1 LEVAPDTVSALADA
15 VHRIPW
21 WIAAVLWVT
30 AWTAFSVGGLLATRG
45 MVGRMWREQER
56 DDRNDIVGFFLGGIS
71 VFYGLALGLIAVAS
85 WQNYSDV
92 SSRVSDE
99 AATLAALKSDVHSFV
114 SPLNDSLYANLDRY
128 AEFTVDQAWPAQARG
143 LVARGDTLFL
153 RPFRVKLN
161 AYNPDGSG
169 QINLQSE
176 AMRRFNDV
184 LRLRRL
190 RQDSVTAGLSIAVWC
205 VLLFGGV
212 LTIAITW
219 LFVITPQRAHVLLN
233 AILATVIGLL
243 IFLIGAMDHPFRGSL
258 RVTCEPFIAHGA
270 HAHGIGEAGGKKKAE
285 ANECAP

>member
-1 LEVAPDTVSALADA
+1 MEVAPDTVSTLADSF
-15 VHRIPW
+15 HLIPW
-21 WIAAVLWVT
+21 WIAALLWVI

-45 MVGRMWREQER
+45 VVGRMWREQER
-56 DDRNDIVGFFLGGIS
+56 EDRNDIVGFFLGGIS

-99 AATLAALKSDVHSFV
+99 AATLVALKSDVHSFV
-114 SPLNDSLYANLDRY
+114 HPLGDSLYAKLDRY
-128 AEFTVDQAWPAQARG
+128 AEFTVDRAWPAQAQGR
-143 LVARGDTLFL
+143 VTRGDTLFL
-153 RPFRVKLN
+153 RPFRVELN
-161 AYNPDGSG
+161 AYDPQSSG
-169 QINLQSE
+169 QVNLQSE
-176 AMRRFNDV
+176 AMRRFNEL

-190 RQDSVTAGLSIAVWC
+190 RQDSVTAGLSVAVWC

-219 LFVITPQRAHVLLN
+219 LFVITPRRAHVMLN
-233 AILATVIGLL
+233 GILATVIGLL
-243 IFLIGAMDHPFRGSL
+243 IFLIAAMDHPFRGSL

-270 HAHGIGEAGGKKKAE
+270 HTHGTGGTGGKKDVE